1 MENIAISMKHIT
13 KEFSGVKVLKDVNFN
28 VYKGSVMAL
37 VGENGAGKSTLMK
50 ILTGVYLKTDGEI
63 YLNDNEVNFINTLA
77 SQDAGIAFIH
87 QELNLVKD
95 LTIGENIFLG
105 REPLS
110 GRKRILW
117 SELFENA
124 DYWLKKLGLNE
135 NPKTLVRDLSVGKQ
149 QLVEIA
155 KALSL
160 DAKIIIMDEPTGALT
175 PAETSKLFDVIN
187 NLKNEGKSIVY
198 ISHRLQEIFEICDDV
213 TVLRDGELIAE
224 KSVKNITEDEIIEMM
239 VGRKLSEQYPKIETK
254 IGSEIFQVEHLSNK
268 YIKDISFSLNEGETL
283 GVAGLMGSS
292 RTELMRTIYGIY
304 PYSGDILLHGKVIKI
319 KSALDALNHGIAYV
333 TEDRKANGIITEMDI
348 KENITLS
355 SLKKFEGALGLISK
369 NKEEAVT
376 NDYIEKLSIKATGTN
391 QLLKYLSGG
400 NQQKV
405 SIAKNLITEPKILI
419 LDEPTRGVDVGARKE
434 IYDLINKFKEEG
446 MSIIVVSSDI
456 PEILGICDRIMVM
469 NEGKISG
476 FLSQKEATQEAIMTL
491 AVGMN
496 DKNIKNKID
505 NNGKDVHS
513 NEQIS

>member
-1 MENIAISMKHIT
+1 MVIYVKDTAVSMRHIT

-28 VYKGSVMAL
+28 IYKGSVMAL

-50 ILTGVYLKTDGEI
+50 ILTGVYLKTEGEI
-63 YLNDNEVNFINTLA
+63 YLDNNLVNFSDTRS
-77 SQDAGIAFIH
+77 SQEAGIAFIH

-95 LTIGENIFLG
+95 LSIGENIFLG
-105 REPLS
+105 REPIS

-117 SELFENA
+117 DELFENA
-124 DYWLKKLGLNE
+124 IYWLKKLGLNE
-135 NPKTLVRDLSVGKQ
+135 NPRTLVRDLSVGKQ

-155 KALSL
+155 KALSF
-160 DAKIIIMDEPTGALT
+160 DANIIIMDEPTGALT
-175 PAETSKLFDVIN
+175 PTETNKLFNVIN
-187 NLKNEGKSIVY
+187 DLTKDGKSIVY
-198 ISHRLQEIFEICDDV
+198 ISHRLQEIFEVCEDV
-213 TVLRDGELIAE
+213 TVLRDGQLIGE
-224 KSVKNITEDEIIEMM
+224 NPIKNITEDQVIEMM
-239 VGRKLSEQYPKIETK
+239 VGRKLNEQYPRIEME
-254 IGSEIFQVEHLSNK
+254 IGADILQVENLSNK
-268 YIKDISFSLNEGETL
+268 YIKDISFSLKKGETL

-304 PYSGDILLHGKVIKI
+304 SYNGNIFLNGSKVKI
-319 KSALDALNHGIAYV
+319 ESPLDALNLGIAYV
-333 TEDRKANGIITEMDI
+333 SEDRKANGIINEMDV

-355 SLKKFEGALGLISK
+355 SLKKFVGCFGLIYK
-369 NKEEAVT
+369 GKEEAVA
-376 NDYIEKLSIKATGTN
+376 NNYIDKLSIKTSGTN

-434 IYDLINKFKEEG
+434 IYNLINKLKEEG

-469 NEGKISG
+469 HEGKISG
-476 FLSQKEATQEAIMTL
+476 FLNQREATQEIIMTL
-491 AVGMN
+491 AVG
-496 DKNIKNKID
+496 I
-505 NNGKDVHS
+505 NGKDVYN

>member
-1 MENIAISMKHIT
+1 MNHIT
-13 KEFSGVKVLKDVNFN
+13 KEFSGIKVLKNVNFN
-28 VYKGSVMAL
+28 IYKGSVMAL

-50 ILTGVYLKTDGEI
+50 ILTGVYLKTEGEI
-63 YLNDNEVNFINTLA
+63 YLNNRLVNFNDTHS
-77 SQDAGIAFIH
+77 SQQAGIAIIH

-95 LTIGENIFLG
+95 LSIGENIFLG
-105 REPLS
+105 REPVS
-110 GRKRILW
+110 SKKRILW
-117 SELFENA
+117 NELFNNSK
-124 DYWLKKLGLNE
+124 YWLEKLGLNE
-135 NPKTLVRDLSVGKQ
+135 NPRTIVKDISIGKQ

-175 PAETSKLFDVIN
+175 QTETKKLFDVIRD
-187 NLKNEGKSIVY
+187 LKKDGKSIVY

-213 TVLRDGELIAE
+213 TVLRDGELIGE
-224 KSVKNITEDEIIEMM
+224 SPIDNTTEDQVIEMM
-239 VGRKLSEQYPKIETK
+239 VGRKLHEQYPRIETE
-254 IGSEIFQVEHLSNK
+254 IGSEILRVEHLTNK
-268 YIKDISFSLNEGETL
+268 FIKDISFSLRKGETL

-304 PYSGDILLHGKVIKI
+304 PFSGDIFLNGLSVKI
-319 KSALDALNHGIAYV
+319 QSPLDALNLGIAYV
-333 TEDRKANGIITEMDI
+333 SEDRKSNGIITEMNV

-355 SLKKFEGALGLISK
+355 SLNKFEGSLGLIDK
-369 NKEEAVT
+369 KMEEAAA
-376 NDYIEKLSIKATGTN
+376 NSYLDKLYIKTSGIN

-405 SIAKNLITEPKILI
+405 SIAKNLITEPQILI

-434 IYDLINKFKEEG
+434 IYDLINKFKEDG

-469 NEGKISG
+469 HEGKISG
-476 FLSQKEATQEAIMTL
+476 FLKPKATQEDIMTL
-491 AVGMN
+491 AVGKEVY
-496 DKNIKNKID
+496 D
-505 NNGKDVHS
+505 